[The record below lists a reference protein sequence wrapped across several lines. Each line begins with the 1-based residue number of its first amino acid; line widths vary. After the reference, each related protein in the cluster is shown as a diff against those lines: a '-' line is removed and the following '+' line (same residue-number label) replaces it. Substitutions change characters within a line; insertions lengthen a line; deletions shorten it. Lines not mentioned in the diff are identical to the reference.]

1 MAGSFNKVVIV
12 GTLGRDPELRNAG
25 GTAVVELS
33 LACERT
39 WYDKKANGRKSET
52 TWIPVTL
59 WSKTAEMA
67 AKYLAKGRQVL
78 IEGRLQLDTWDDRE
92 SGQKR
97 SKLKVTCTEM
107 TMLGGR
113 GDGGGQPKSDSSY
126 TDSFYNNHG
135 ASVEQDD
142 CPF

>member
-39 WYDKKANGRKSET
+39 WYDKKANERKSET

-59 WSKTAEMA
+59 WSKTAETA
-67 AKYLAKGRQVL
+67 AKYLTKGRQVL

-107 TMLGGR
+107 TMLGGKSEG
-113 GDGGGQPKSDSSY
+113 GDSRSPA
-126 TDSFYNNHG
+126 DSFYDRPPAN
-135 ASVEQDD
+135 STPDEDV
-142 CPF
+142 PF